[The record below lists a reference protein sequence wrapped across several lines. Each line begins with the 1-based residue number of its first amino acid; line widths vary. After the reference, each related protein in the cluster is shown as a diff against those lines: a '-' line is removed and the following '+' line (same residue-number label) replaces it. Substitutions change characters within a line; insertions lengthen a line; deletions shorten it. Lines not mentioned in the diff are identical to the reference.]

1 MADNLAL
8 YFGALC
14 RSFLS
19 NKFDTKMISRFLVVV
34 VVIVIGTCQ
43 LPQRGIKKTSCRAS
57 LVKQIKLTQIFGQ
70 EHTYRSRSLAA
81 CRRLRGQTRT
91 RPDEDEDKASR
102 GRKNRAESFFVF
114 ATIEKNPF
122 AVRDRKCGELY
133 PELNCSADEMRLL
146 SCFIIHILEHS
157 LSIEK

>member
-70 EHTYRSRSLAA
+70 EQTYRSRSLAA

-91 RPDEDEDKASR
+91 RTRPHEDV
-102 GRKNRAESFFVF
+102 KNRAESFFVF
-114 ATIEKNPF
+114 ATIKKNPF

>member
-19 NKFDTKMISRFLVVV
+19 NKFDTKMISRFLVVVVVVV

-102 GRKNRAESFFVF
+102 GRK
-114 ATIEKNPF
+114 K
-122 AVRDRKCGELY
+122 
-133 PELNCSADEMRLL
+133 
-146 SCFIIHILEHS
+146 
-157 LSIEK
+157 

>member
-91 RPDEDEDKASR
+91 RTRPHEDV
-102 GRKNRAESFFVF
+102 KNRAESFFVF